1 MCLKL
6 ETGEVVAKTNAVGKG
21 SLVFA
26 DGMLYTLGE
35 KGMMGLVDPD
45 ANNFHMVSSFKIPAG
60 GSGPHWAH
68 PSIANGRLYIRHG
81 TRLFAY
87 DIKAQ

>member
-1 MCLKL
+1 
-6 ETGEVVAKTNAVGKG
+6 
-21 SLVFA
+21 
-26 DGMLYTLGE
+26 MLYTLGE
-35 KGMMGLVDPD
+35 KGLMGLVDPD
-45 ANNFHMVSSFKIPAG
+45 AKNFHMVSSFKIPAG